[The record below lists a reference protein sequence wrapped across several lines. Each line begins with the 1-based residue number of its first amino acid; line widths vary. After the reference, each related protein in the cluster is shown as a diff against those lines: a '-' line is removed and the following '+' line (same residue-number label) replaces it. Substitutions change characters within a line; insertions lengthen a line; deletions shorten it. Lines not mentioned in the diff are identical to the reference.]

1 MTIEEASHY
10 VALQKGEELQE
21 AYTRQLFFFKTFFLS
36 SKIIYS
42 LFHQKLIKLNKVEEA
57 FDIMGIKV
65 PSIDFL
71 HNRQFVQSD
80 FMVDAYNSYQQVKSE
95 IFRNIHQVDSF
106 QELGKR
112 VRVLLNINSDFIAL
126 WVETN
131 VNAETI
137 KLTDEPD
144 PVEFLDALY
153 KASALGIKSFSE
165 FKEIVKGESADTNDL
180 PDLLLKESMRL
191 YLLAKKEL
199 EWKKRLID

>member
-1 MTIEEASHY
+1 
-10 VALQKGEELQE
+10 
-21 AYTRQLFFFKTFFLS
+21 
-36 SKIIYS
+36 
-42 LFHQKLIKLNKVEEA
+42 LIKLNKVEEA

-65 PSIDFL
+65 PSIDFP

-95 IFRNIHQVDSF
+95 IFRHIHQVDSF

-131 VNAETI
+131 VNTETI